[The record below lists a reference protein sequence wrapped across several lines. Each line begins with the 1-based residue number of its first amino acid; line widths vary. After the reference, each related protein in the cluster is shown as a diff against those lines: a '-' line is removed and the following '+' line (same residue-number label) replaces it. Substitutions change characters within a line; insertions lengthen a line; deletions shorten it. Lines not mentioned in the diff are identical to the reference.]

1 MRKLL
6 KYRNG
11 DEYIIG
17 GMTSIEPNGVEPIEE
32 YDLSDLTEDEFKRF
46 KENKKDKNLRV
57 KIRKIH
63 G

>member
-17 GMTSIEPNGVEPIEE
+17 GLTGISPNGIEPIEE
-32 YDLSDLTEDEFKRF
+32 YDLDGLTDDEFKRF
-46 KENKKDKNLRV
+46 KENKTDKQLR
-57 KIRKIH
+57 KKLKKL
-63 G
+63 

>member
-17 GMTSIEPNGVEPIEE
+17 GLTGISPNGIEPIEE
-32 YDLSDLTEDEFKRF
+32 YDLDGLTD
-46 KENKKDKNLRV
+46 D
-57 KIRKIH
+57 
-63 G
+63 